1 MRVMTFN
8 IQHCL
13 DYKNDIIDIGL
24 FADTIKKVDPDIC
37 GLNEVRGEGPLD
49 GYTDQ
54 TNVLGDVLGY
64 NRYFAEAIK
73 VGGTSPYGNAFVT
86 KYSIKSAETIH
97 VPDPIFKFDIGKY
110 ESRCILRAIVD
121 VGGRDVLVLVC
132 HMGLALGE
140 RKNAV
145 KEICKLIDSTD
156 MPLVLMGDF
165 NAVPDASELKPLFD
179 RLCDTDSLA
188 DEKGKHTFPSYKP
201 NIKIDFIFYK
211 NLKCTSVRTIEKV
224 VSDHFPIVADFEI
237 I

>member
-1 MRVMTFN
+1 MKVMTFN

-13 DYKNDIIDIGL
+13 DYQHKKIDIGL
-24 FADTIKKVDPDIC
+24 FVDSIKECNPDIC
-37 GLNEVRGEGPLD
+37 GLNEVRGDGPID

-54 TNVLGDVLGY
+54 TNALGDGLGY

-86 KYSIKSAETIH
+86 KYAVKSAETVA

-110 ESRCILRAIVD
+110 ESRCILKAVVD
-121 VGGRDVLVLVC
+121 ADGKELLVLVC

-145 KEICKLIDSTD
+145 REICRIIDSTD

-165 NAVPDASELKPLFD
+165 NATPESTELNPLFE
-179 RLCDTDSLA
+179 RLEDTDSVA
-188 DEKGKHTFPSYKP
+188 TVGGKNTFPSYKP
-201 NIKIDFIFYK
+201 NIKIDYIFFRGLTCK
-211 NLKCTSVRTIEKV
+211 NVITVEKV
-224 VSDHFPIVADFEI
+224 ISDHFPIIAEFDFV
-237 I
+237 

>member
-24 FADTIKKVDPDIC
+24 FADSIKAVDPDIC

-54 TNVLGDVLGY
+54 TNALGDALGY

-86 KYSIKSAETIH
+86 KYPIKSAQTLA
-97 VPDPIFKFDIGKY
+97 VPDPVFRFDIGKY
-110 ESRCILRAIVD
+110 ESRCILKAVVD
-121 VGGRDVLVLVC
+121 VAGREVLVLVC

-145 KEICKLIDSTD
+145 REICKIVDSTD

-165 NAVPDASELKPLFD
+165 NAVPDSNELKPLFE
-179 RLCDTDSLA
+179 RLSDTDSFA
-188 DEKGKHTFPSYKP
+188 AEKGKHTFPSYKP
-201 NIKIDFIFYK
+201 NIKIDYIFYK
-211 NLKCTSVRTIEKV
+211 NLKCKSVQTVEKV
-224 VSDHFPIVADFEI
+224 ISDHFPIVAEFELL
-237 I
+237 